1 MIPAFS
7 GRTIPGLLSS
17 LWLLNAVGFFLV
29 AGGGAAQSALE
40 LKAGIAACEARNY
53 AFGLSK
59 LRAFSRRQPK
69 LADYAAHQ
77 QALCLAAAGRW
88 SEVPVTLA
96 AVWGMKPPSPLVG
109 PAALLE
115 AQAYLKTGEPVK
127 AQQSLR
133 ARWSELPQ
141 PDGELWLAK
150 SLEESGDGARAAVHY
165 QKIFHSYPAS
175 TAEREASAALD
186 RLRQQLGDK
195 YPPALPADMFERAAL
210 LIKRGDAARARKELE
225 SWTAQF
231 GGLDREL
238 AKVRA
243 AAAGFVAG
251 DTGPACAALRS
262 LEPSSGEVEAER
274 LYYLAECGRRQ
285 DLIEE
290 TDRALAALERG
301 HLQSAWRLKALVSA
315 GNHFLVRNEPARYAP
330 YYRACYMAFP
340 AAPEAAYCHWK
351 IAWNAYISRQAGAAA
366 MLREHLANYPA
377 SGHAPA
383 ALYFLARMEERSGQT
398 AAAKAL
404 YLKLHEAYPASYYRT
419 LAEKKLR
426 EAAMAGVRPSARA
439 AAPFAHLASPK
450 PDPLPEFKPNALSLV
465 RIGRA
470 RLLEAAGAPEWAET
484 ELRYRA
490 RGSGQAYV
498 LAMELARAAA
508 RRNAPSQGIHSIKA
522 LAQGYLTL
530 SLEDAPVAFWRLA
543 YPLPYRA
550 LIERYA
556 ALNKLDPHV
565 LAGLIRQESVFDA
578 RAVSRS
584 GAIGLTQVMPST
596 GRQLS
601 RKLGIKHFRQAMLF
615 RPDLNLRMGSHYLR
629 MMLDQFDNRW
639 EETLAAYN
647 AGASRV
653 KGWLGWAEFREPAEF
668 VETIPFSQTRNYVQI
683 VLRNAETYRALYGRA
698 VRPAKSA
705 SALPAKAAAKR
716 RR

>member
-7 GRTIPGLLSS
+7 GRTIPGLLFS
-17 LWLLNAVGFFLV
+17 LWLLG
-29 AGGGAAQSALE
+29 AGGLLLAAEGGAARPATE
-40 LKAGIAACEARNY
+40 LKAGIAACEAGNY

-59 LRAFSRRQPK
+59 LRAFARHKPK

-77 QALCLAAAGRW
+77 QALCLASAGRW
-88 SEVPVTLA
+88 SEVPPALA
-96 AVWGMKPPSPLVG
+96 AVWSMKPPSPLIG

-115 AQAYLKTGEPVK
+115 AQAYLKTGEPVR

-141 PDGELWLAK
+141 PEGELWLAK
-150 SLEESGDGARAAVHY
+150 SLEESGSTASAAVHY
-165 QKIFHSYPAS
+165 QKVFYGYPAS
-175 TAEREASAALD
+175 PAEREAGAALD
-186 RLRQQLGDK
+186 RLSQQLGEG
-195 YPPALPADMFERAAL
+195 YPPVLPADMFERADL
-210 LIKRGDAARARKELE
+210 LIKSGDAARARKELE
-225 SWTAQF
+225 SWATQF
-231 GGLDREL
+231 GGVDREL

-243 AAAGFVAG
+243 AAAGFLAG

-262 LEPSSGEVEAER
+262 LEPSAGEVEAER

-290 TDRALAALERG
+290 TDRTLAALERS
-301 HLQSAWRLKALVSA
+301 HPRSAWRLKALVSA
-315 GNHFLVRNEPARYAP
+315 GIRFLLPNEPARYAP
-330 YYRACYMAFP
+330 YYRACYTAFP
-340 AAPEAAYCHWK
+340 TSPEGAYCHWK
-351 IAWNAYISRQAGAAA
+351 LAWNAYLSRQAGAAA

-377 SGHAPA
+377 SSHAPA
-383 ALYFLARMEERSGQT
+383 ALYFLARLEERAGQT
-398 AAAKAL
+398 GAAKAL
-404 YLKLHEAYPASYYRT
+404 YLKLREAYPASYYRT
-419 LAEKKLR
+419 LAAKKLR
-426 EAAMAGVRPSARA
+426 EAAIAGVRRAARA
-439 AAPFAHLASPK
+439 AALFAHLAPPK
-450 PDPLPEFKPNALSLV
+450 PNPLPEFKPNALSLA
-465 RIGRA
+465 RIERA
-470 RLLEAAGAPEWAET
+470 RLLEEAGTPEWAET

-508 RRNAPSQGIHSIKA
+508 RRNAPSQSINAIKA

-530 SLEDAPVAFWRLA
+530 SLEDAPLAFWRLA

-556 ALNKLDPHV
+556 ALNKLDLHI

-601 RKLGIKHFRQAMLF
+601 RKLGIKHFREAMLF
-615 RPDLNLRMGSHYLR
+615 RPDLNLRLGSHYLR
-629 MMLDQFDNRW
+629 MMLEQFDNRW
-639 EETLAAYN
+639 EATLAAYN

-653 KGWLGWAEFREPAEF
+653 KEWLGWGEFREPAEF
-668 VETIPFSQTRNYVQI
+668 VETIPFSETRTYVQV
-683 VLRNAETYRALYGRA
+683 VLRNAETYRALYGRMG
-698 VRPAKSA
+698 RPAKPA
-705 SALPAKAAAKR
+705 SAPPGKAAAKR